1 LREGKTALPATKK
14 CGQRRFWGRIEMD
27 IVFIISS
34 IPIFILLL
42 FPLIWIRDVRFAVVW
57 TLIDLLITWQ
67 LASQISSFATEQ
79 WNILTTSFAIYPFF
93 EAFKVAIISTLSLA
107 GVAALIFILYFLSI
121 CFICVLADL
130 ELPIHRARHQQPI
143 QRVRN
148 EVPRIPFYYTMREH
162 EGARLTPI
170 SREALRRLMEED

>member
-1 LREGKTALPATKK
+1 MKK
-14 CGQRRFWGRIEMD
+14 CGQRRFWERIEMD

-121 CFICVLADL
+121 CFICALTDMEAP
-130 ELPIHRARHQQPI
+130 ELPIRRPRYQQPI
-143 QRVRN
+143 HRVRN